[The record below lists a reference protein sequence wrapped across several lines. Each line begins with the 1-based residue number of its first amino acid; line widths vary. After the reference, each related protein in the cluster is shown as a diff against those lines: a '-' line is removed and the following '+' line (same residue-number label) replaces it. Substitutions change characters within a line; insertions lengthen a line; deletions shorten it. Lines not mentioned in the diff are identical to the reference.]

1 MPIRFDLPGLGRNIG
16 PLKAHEWQVD
26 VAYRYLYT
34 DQFYV
39 GSEINDSAG
48 PFGKGPSIKIHSWEL
63 TVNYGVTSRLSLA
76 LRFPFSAGSATRLFA
91 DNNLHTTAA
100 AGLGDISAIGTVWL
114 WNPTKH
120 TKGNLALGFGVKTP
134 SGDNAVIDR
143 FFPASGPPTRAPVD
157 QSIQLGDGGWG
168 VILQTQAYRAIS
180 SRTSGYVNASY
191 LLSAKEKT
199 DVPSPIPGGVLGVPD
214 IYSVRVGV
222 AYALLAE
229 RGLSM
234 SLGPRIDGIPIRDLI
249 GGGDN
254 NFRRPGYSLFIDPG
268 VTFNHGRNTF
278 WINVPIRIHQDFKRS
293 LADIEHN
300 RVGGGDL
307 AKYLVF
313 TGYSVR
319 F

>member
-1 MPIRFDLPGLGRNIG
+1 
-16 PLKAHEWQVD
+16 
-26 VAYRYLYT
+26 
-34 DQFYV
+34 
-39 GSEINDSAG
+39 
-48 PFGKGPSIKIHSWEL
+48 
-63 TVNYGVTSRLSLA
+63 
-76 LRFPFSAGSATRLFA
+76 
-91 DNNLHTTAA
+91 
-100 AGLGDISAIGTVWL
+100 
-114 WNPTKH
+114 
-120 TKGNLALGFGVKTP
+120 
-134 SGDNAVIDR
+134 
-143 FFPASGPPTRAPVD
+143 
-157 QSIQLGDGGWG
+157 
-168 VILQTQAYRAIS
+168 
-180 SRTSGYVNASY
+180 
-191 LLSAKEKT
+191 
-199 DVPSPIPGGVLGVPD
+199 
-214 IYSVRVGV
+214 
-222 AYALLAE
+222 
-229 RGLSM
+229 M